1 MQRLFTTFANSWPG
15 IGLLL
20 QRLVT
25 GVGLLYQGVAL
36 LNEAHAV
43 GPILPEIAGSVLGL
57 FILVGLWTPVVGTL
71 VAAVEVW
78 ILFAG
83 QGNAWVPITLATM
96 GGTLAMIGP
105 GCWSVDARLF
115 GRKRLAS

>member
-1 MQRLFTTFANSWPG
+1 M
-15 IGLLL
+15 
-20 QRLVT
+20 
-25 GVGLLYQGVAL
+25 AL

-43 GPILPEIAGSVLGL
+43 GPIVPDITVSVLGL
-57 FILVGLWTPVVGTL
+57 FILAGLWTPVVGVL

-78 ILFAG
+78 IALAG
-83 QGNAWVPITLATM
+83 RGDVWVSIMLAVL

-115 GRKRLAS
+115 GRKRLEN